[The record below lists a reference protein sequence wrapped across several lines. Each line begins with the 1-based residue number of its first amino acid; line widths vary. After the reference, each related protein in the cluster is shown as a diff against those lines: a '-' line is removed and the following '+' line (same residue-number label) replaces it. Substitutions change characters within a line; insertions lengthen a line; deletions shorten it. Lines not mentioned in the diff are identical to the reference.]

1 MIKVIKMINNLQHF
15 SYLMEEI
22 NSKVEVQQEAFLVSL
37 WDFKLEFKYRLS
49 TELCALR

>member
-1 MIKVIKMINNLQHF
+1 MINVIKIIINLQPF

-37 WDFKLEFKYRLS
+37 WDFKLEFQYCLS
-49 TELCALR
+49 IELCALR